1 MGVQKWFTENA
12 TPIMLEAG
20 WIPVEPYPA
29 NTNAKWKCKCA
40 LCGKPDSPTF
50 ENVKQR
56 LNNSHKGC
64 HDCYIKRLSLIHI

>member
-29 NTNAKWKCKCA
+29 NTNAKWK
-40 LCGKPDSPTF
+40 
-50 ENVKQR
+50 
-56 LNNSHKGC
+56 
-64 HDCYIKRLSLIHI
+64 